1 MLVKILGVFIIA
13 GIYSAL
19 SLFVENLIKK
29 TISCKGELKMY
40 NVIFSLLCVL
50 GAIVMTFVFLHAFIV
65 IRNLL
70 EEI

>member
-1 MLVKILGVFIIA
+1 
-13 GIYSAL
+13 
-19 SLFVENLIKK
+19 
-29 TISCKGELKMY
+29 MY
-40 NVIFSLLCVL
+40 NVIFSLLFLL

>member
-1 MLVKILGVFIIA
+1 
-13 GIYSAL
+13 
-19 SLFVENLIKK
+19 
-29 TISCKGELKMY
+29 MY
-40 NVIFSLLCVL
+40 NLIFSLLYLL